1 MESLSPSRH
10 AEAALGIAAE
20 RYYLLHRAVQ
30 VLGAGLL
37 ALLVT
42 LKLTPLE
49 AGLFFTLGSLLA
61 AQVLLDAGSSTLLIA
76 FLGRATRQ
84 VRWRNGLLDGPP
96 AALRRVHWLARYAIG
111 WGLFSAGLA
120 LLLVVPLSLW
130 LLGQRSEIAVLPHWR
145 TAALVTLVGLALNQ
159 LGSAVPVVL
168 EGLGQVA
175 RVARL
180 RMGQDTVAYAA
191 AATAVLAGHGLWS
204 LAWLWGLRGLI
215 GIVWSLWAMPPL
227 PAAGRNAVH
236 RRHQR
241 ALWPM
246 QWRLACSWSAGY
258 LSQQSIVP
266 VAYALLGPPPAA
278 QLGLAFFCTN
288 GLLMVAAAWASAR
301 MPEFARLAAAR
312 RWQDFDDQLSRVLRV
327 TVSTGGGGG
336 LLMFVGLWALGQAT
350 PWAERLPA
358 PDWFMLLVLAA
369 TVSAA
374 INAIATALRACG
386 GEPFFA
392 PTLVG
397 GVLVLPAL
405 AAGAHFGGIT
415 GLCAAYFGLCC
426 CIGLPWTL
434 WLLKRQRYL
443 RTA

>member
-1 MESLSPSRH
+1 MATTSSINVQPTV
-10 AEAALGIAAE
+10 GVAAE

-42 LKLTPLE
+42 LQLTPLE

-61 AQVLLDAGSSTLLIA
+61 AQVLLDAGSSILLIA

-84 VRWRNGLLDGPP
+84 VQWHEGCLRGSP
-96 AALRRVHWLARYAIG
+96 AALRRVSWLARYAMA
-111 WGLFSAGLA
+111 WGVFSAVLA
-120 LLLVVPLSLW
+120 LLLIVPVSLW
-130 LLGQRSEIAVLPHWR
+130 LLGQRPEIATLPHWR
-145 TAALVTLVGLALNQ
+145 TVALVTLAGLALNQ

-191 AATAVLAGHGLWS
+191 AVAAILAGHGLWS

-215 GIVWSLWAMPPL
+215 GIAWSLWAMPPL
-227 PAAGRNAVH
+227 LAAGRSAAH

-241 ALWPM
+241 SLWPM
-246 QWRLACSWSAGY
+246 QWRLACSWFAGY
-258 LSQQSIVP
+258 LGQQSIVP
-266 VAYALLGPPPAA
+266 MAYALLGPPPAA
-278 QLGLAFFCTN
+278 RLGLAFFCTN

-312 RWQDFDDQLSRVLRV
+312 RWQDFDALLARVLRV

-336 LLMFVGLWALGQAT
+336 LLMFAGLWVLSATT

-358 PDWFMLLVLAA
+358 PDWFMLLVFAA
-369 TVSAA
+369 TISAA

-392 PTLVG
+392 LTLVG
-397 GVLVLPAL
+397 GVLILPAL
-405 AAGAHFGGIT
+405 AVGAKFGDIT
-415 GLCAAYFGLCC
+415 GLCIAYLGLCC
-426 CIGLPWTL
+426 CLALPWTL
-434 WLLKRQRYL
+434 WLLKRQRHL

>member
-1 MESLSPSRH
+1 MATTSPLRH
-10 AEAALGIAAE
+10 AESAVGIAAE
-20 RYYLLHRAVQ
+20 RYYLLHRVVQ

-42 LKLTPLE
+42 LKLSPLQ

-61 AQVLLDAGSSTLLIA
+61 TQVLLDAGSSTLLIA

-84 VRWRNGLLDGPP
+84 VQWREGRLSGSP
-96 AALRRVHWLARYAIG
+96 AALRRVGWLARYAMG
-111 WGLFSAGLA
+111 WGVFSAVLA
-120 LLLVVPLSLW
+120 LLFVIPVSLW
-130 LLGQRSEIAVLPHWR
+130 LLGQRPEIGELPQWR
-145 TAALVTLVGLALNQ
+145 VAALVTLAGLALNQ

-180 RMGQDTVAYAA
+180 RMGQDMVAYAA
-191 AATAVLAGHGLWS
+191 AAAAVLAGHGLWS

-215 GIVWSLWAMPPL
+215 GIVWSLRAMSPL
-227 PAAGRNAVH
+227 LDAGRSAAH

-258 LSQQSIVP
+258 LGQQTIVP

-301 MPEFARLAAAR
+301 MPEFARLASER
-312 RWQDFDDQLSRVLRV
+312 RWQDFDALLSRVLCV
-327 TVSTGGGGG
+327 SVSTGAGGG
-336 LLMFVGLWALGQAT
+336 LLMVVGLWMLGEVT

-369 TVSAA
+369 TVAAA

-386 GEPFFA
+386 GEPFLV

-405 AAGAHFGGIT
+405 AAGARFGDVT
-415 GLCAAYFGLCC
+415 GLCTAYLGLCAC
-426 CIGLPWTL
+426 LGLPWAL
-434 WLLKRQRYL
+434 WLLKRQRHM

>member
-1 MESLSPSRH
+1 MVTSSTSGS
-10 AEAALGIAAE
+10 AEPAVGIVAE

-42 LKLTPLE
+42 LKLQPLE

-61 AQVLLDAGSSTLLIA
+61 AQVLLDAGSTILLIT

-84 VRWRNGLLDGPP
+84 VRWREDRLYGSPVV
-96 AALRRVHWLARYAIG
+96 LRRVGWLARYAMG
-111 WGLFSAGLA
+111 WGVFSAILA
-120 LLLVVPLSLW
+120 LLLVMPISLW
-130 LLGQRSEIAVLPHWR
+130 LLAQRPEIGALPDWR
-145 TAALVTLVGLALNQ
+145 TAVLVTLAGLALNQ
-159 LGSAVPVVL
+159 LGSAVPVVF

-180 RMGQDTVAYAA
+180 RMCQDMVAYTV

-215 GIVWSLWAMPPL
+215 GVAWSLRVMRPL
-227 PAAGRNAVH
+227 LDAGASVAH
-236 RRHQR
+236 RQHQR

-258 LSQQSIVP
+258 LGQQTIVP
-266 VAYALLGPPPAA
+266 VAYALLGPPLAA
-278 QLGLAFFCTN
+278 RLGLAFFCTN

-301 MPEFARLAAAR
+301 MPEFARLAAER
-312 RWQDFDDQLSRVLRV
+312 RWHDFDALLSRVLRV
-327 TVSTGGGGG
+327 TVASGGGG
-336 LLMFVGLWALGQAT
+336 LLMIFGLWALREAT

-369 TVSAA
+369 MISAA

-397 GVLVLPAL
+397 GVLVLPVL
-405 AAGAHFGGIT
+405 AMGTQWGGVT
-415 GLCAAYFGLCC
+415 GLCAAYLGLCG
-426 CIGLPWTL
+426 CIGLPWAL
-434 WLLKRQRYL
+434 WLLVRHRRM